1 MIKMEVEK
9 ESQTKQFISLDS
21 LLEMLGNP
29 TRRIILSKLAKVP
42 HSPSELAKILGISR
56 QAVHSQLDLLRTNN
70 VVERFGEEKRGGKY
84 RIKSNLSIRIN
95 ISPDYYNIR
104 YSMTEIKDDA
114 KSINLKD
121 IGCATKFENI
131 KSPNKKIRFLGGQIK
146 DIENKIR
153 EFELERRKLLQ
164 NKECY
169 IVELKNIINDTYQK
183 DFLKKR
189 PELENLEREIFYT
202 LFYNPAQFRQRIN
215 IDNLMEDLFFS
226 DLDPFKRATHKL
238 DVTNLLKDLS
248 SFMDFLWEDDDDWFF
263 DF

>member
-1 MIKMEVEK
+1 MEIERK
-9 ESQTKQFISLDS
+9 NEIKQFISLDN

-42 HSPSELAKILGISR
+42 HSASELSKILGISR
-56 QAVHSQLDLLRTNN
+56 QAVHSQLDKLSSNN
-70 VVERFGEEKRGGKY
+70 VIERIGDEKRGGKY
-84 RIKSNLSIRIN
+84 RIKSNLSIRID
-95 ISPDYYNIR
+95 ITPDHYNIQ
-104 YSMTEIKDDA
+104 YSMAQIDDDA
-114 KSINLKD
+114 KSIDLKD
-121 IGCATKFENI
+121 IGCSIKFESI
-131 KSPNKKIRFLGGQIK
+131 KSPNKKIRFLGEQIK
-146 DIENKIR
+146 DIEQKIR
-153 EFELERRKLLQ
+153 EFELERSKLLQ

-202 LFYNPAQFRQRIN
+202 LFYNPGQFRQRIN

-248 SFMDFLWEDDDDWFF
+248 SFMDFLWKDDEDWFF

>member
-21 LLEMLGNP
+21 LLEILGNP

-56 QAVHSQLDLLRTNN
+56 QAVHSQLDLLSTSN

-104 YSMTEIKDDA
+104 YSMTEIKDDV
-114 KSINLKD
+114 KSTNLKD
-121 IGCATKFENI
+121 IGCATEFKNI
-131 KSPNKKIRFLGGQIK
+131 KSPNKKIRFLGEQIK
-146 DIENKIR
+146 DIEQKIR
-153 EFELERRKLLQ
+153 EFEFERKKLLQ

-215 IDNLMEDLFFS
+215 IDNLMEDMFFS